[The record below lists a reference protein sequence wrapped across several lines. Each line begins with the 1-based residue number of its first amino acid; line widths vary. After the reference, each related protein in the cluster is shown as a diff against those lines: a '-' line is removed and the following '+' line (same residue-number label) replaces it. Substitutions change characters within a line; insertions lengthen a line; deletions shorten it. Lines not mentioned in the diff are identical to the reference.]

1 MSHGNGNGDGAGDH
15 PTPGHR
21 HHDRP
26 PVDHARLAIGCLW
39 GVPFSL
45 ALWALILWALW
56 RLVS

>member
-1 MSHGNGNGDGAGDH
+1 MGEGHGNGTGGGDGDELPRRAA
-15 PTPGHR
+15 
-21 HHDRP
+21 
-26 PVDHARLAIGCLW
+26 PVEHSRLAIGCLW

>member
-1 MSHGNGNGDGAGDH
+1 VGDQGGNGVHGDGRDPH
-15 PTPGHR
+15 PH
-21 HHDRP
+21 P
-26 PVDHARLAIGCLW
+26 PVEHARLAIGCLW